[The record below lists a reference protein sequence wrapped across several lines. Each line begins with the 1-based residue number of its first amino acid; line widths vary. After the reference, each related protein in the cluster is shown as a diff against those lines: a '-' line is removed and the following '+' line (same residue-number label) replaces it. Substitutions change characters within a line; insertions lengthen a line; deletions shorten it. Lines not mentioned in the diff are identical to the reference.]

1 MTETLNKTKV
11 AVRLADGTTIKGL
24 LNIGRYNRLSD
35 FLNSKESDPFLIVYE
50 ASMPGTT
57 GKVVIIN
64 RSHIAWAAP
73 E

>member
-11 AVRLADGTTIKGL
+11 SVRLADGTTIKGL
-24 LNIGRYNRLSD
+24 LNIGKYNRLSD
-35 FLNSKESDPFLIVYE
+35 FLNTKEADPFVIIYE

-64 RSHIAWAAP
+64 RSHIVWAAP

>member
-1 MTETLNKTKV
+1 MTDVVNKTKV

-24 LNIGRYNRLSD
+24 LNIGKYNRLSD
-35 FLNSKESDPFLIVYE
+35 FLNSREADPFLVVYD

-64 RSHIAWAAP
+64 RDHIAWAAP